1 MSEAASGPPRV
12 TWLLPV
18 KNAMPYLPE
27 ALASIEAQTYRN
39 WEVLAWDNGS
49 TDGSREELL
58 RWIPGRLPGRVVT
71 DRPSPTVGGALQQ
84 MVEECATELCARM
97 DADDTNLPERLER
110 QVACLLDHPDL
121 ALVGTQMIE
130 IDEKGAIGK
139 LVGPFATTDSRMVC
153 QLLSLPGIPHNSV
166 LFRRSAVLRAGNYR
180 PVPNVEDYDLWLR
193 LAVHHRLANLDEA
206 LIHYRIHA
214 GSATVIAQRLGIVER
229 LLSERFAEHAPA
241 LFGCSPE
248 EARLLAARS
257 HGFTIVPLLRI
268 ARHLGRRSGDGT
280 LATLRLREFL
290 NGARKRTGASHLGD
304 AVSHLVLSLLD
315 PDAGTFR
322 REVRVLMNAVAAKLR
337 QRISAR
343 APVHD

>member
-1 MSEAASGPPRV
+1 MREAASVPTRV

-49 TDGSREELL
+49 TDGSQEELL
-58 RWIPGRLPGRVVT
+58 RWIPTRLPGRVVT
-71 DRPSPTVGGALQQ
+71 DRPSPTVGGSLQQ
-84 MVEECATELCARM
+84 MVDECATELCARM
-97 DADDTNLPERLER
+97 DADDVNLPERLER
-110 QVACLLDHPDL
+110 QVAYMLDHPDL

-130 IDEKGAIGK
+130 IDENGAIGK
-139 LVGPFATTDSRMVC
+139 LVGPFATTDRRMVC
-153 QLLSLPGIPHNSV
+153 QLLCLPGIPHNSV
-166 LFRRSAVLRAGNYR
+166 LFRRSAVLHAGNYCS
-180 PVPNVEDYDLWLR
+180 VPNVEDYDLWLR

-214 GSATVIAQRLGIVER
+214 GSATVIAHRLGIVER

-241 LFGCSPE
+241 LFGCSSE

-257 HGFTIVPLLRI
+257 HPLAILPLLRI
-268 ARHLGRRSGDGT
+268 AKHLGRRSGDGT

-290 NGARKRTGASHLGD
+290 NGARKRTGARHLGD
-304 AVSHLVLSLLD
+304 AVSHLVLALFD
-315 PDAGTFR
+315 PDGGTFR
-322 REVRVLMNAVAAKLR
+322 REVRVLLNAVTTRLR
-337 QRISAR
+337 QRMPTWVPAR
-343 APVHD
+343 D